1 MKKINQALDSIDTY
15 IAQFPP
21 EVQTLLVQMRQT
33 IQKAA
38 PSATEAMSYQIPTF
52 KLNGNLVHFA
62 AFKKHIGFYTGAAGM
77 AAFQGELAGYKS
89 AKGSVQFPLDMA
101 LPLALIAKIVK
112 FRVKQNLAEAAAKVT
127 KKTTTKVTTK
137 AKS

>member
-1 MKKINQALDSIDTY
+1 MKNDAQIPESIDSY

-21 EVQTLLVQMRQT
+21 EVQTLLTQMRQT

-38 PSATEAMSYQIPTF
+38 PSATEAISYQIPTF

-62 AFKKHIGFYTGAAGM
+62 GFKKHIGFYPGAAGM

-89 AKGSVQFPLDMA
+89 AKGSVQFPLDEA
-101 LPLALIAKIVK
+101 LPLTLVAKIVK
-112 FRVKQNLAEAAAKVT
+112 FRVNQNL
-127 KKTTTKVTTK
+127 
-137 AKS
+137 SSI

>member
-1 MKKINQALDSIDTY
+1 MQDSIDAY

-21 EVQTLLVQMRQT
+21 EVQTLLVQMRQI

-38 PSATEAMSYQIPTF
+38 PSATEVMSYQIPTF

-62 AFKKHIGFYTGAAGM
+62 GFKKHIGFYPGAAGI

-89 AKGSVQFPLDMA
+89 AKGSVQFPLDKP
-101 LPLALIAKIVK
+101 LPLALVRKIVK
-112 FRVKQNLAEAAAKVT
+112 FRVEQALGRT
-127 KKTTTKVTTK
+127 
-137 AKS
+137 